1 MKELITIFLFACYIM
16 VFVFLAY
23 LRGIAKM
30 IAIAKNPNA
39 DTSDTPFE
47 SSYYAPI
54 PFWSESYDSDEVK
67 KLIRKRNWIVLWFWL
82 SFLTPIILGF
92 CLNNTPLQ
100 I

>member
-1 MKELITIFLFACYIM
+1 MKELITIFLFGCFIM

-30 IAIAKNPNA
+30 IAIAKNLNA

-54 PFWSESYDSDEVK
+54 PLWSEPYDSDEVK
-67 KLIRKRNWIVLWFWL
+67 RLVRKRNRIVLFFWL
-82 SFLTPIILGF
+82 SFLVPIVIINCF
-92 CLNNTPLQ
+92 E